1 MLAGLAA
8 NVMAQP
14 SGRVC
19 GIHSKHRIYLRSS
32 PFICA
37 IDGTCILLQLSYYV
51 YGGETPRNAA
61 HRILQGRFVDSE
73 SGGNE
78 QENIEWSKP
87 VRIILFAV
95 GMLPAVIKLYT
106 LGGIPWTK
114 TWCSFY
120 LASFLLIELL
130 LLLAGKEEPDLPLD
144 DLNGPDISKK
154 LVGSKLFGQI
164 SLLIHFICMWT
175 VLICNFDVKCFTS
188 FYICLR
194 LYYLCLFLITACVY
208 SLLGGLFKTYDSLA
222 FYSGSI
228 SSAVSSLGGNS
239 LLWNS
244 PLKSWS
250 AHFYFITLGTTSASL
265 GLFFPIFEKLFHEIL
280 VIINLCA
287 ALAYYIM
294 IFDPSGTSDSSWLD
308 LLGG

>member
-1 MLAGLAA
+1 MENLIQASSTTTVSRWTAFCMLAGLAA

-37 IDGTCILLQLSYYV
+37 IDGTCILLRLSYYV

-106 LGGIPWTK
+106 LGGILWTK
-114 TWCSFY
+114 TWCSFTW
-120 LASFLLIELL
+120 LRFFSSSFSCCLQV
-130 LLLAGKEEPDLPLD
+130 
-144 DLNGPDISKK
+144 KK
-154 LVGSKLFGQI
+154 SQT
-164 SLLIHFICMWT
+164 SL
-175 VLICNFDVKCFTS
+175 S
-188 FYICLR
+188 
-194 LYYLCLFLITACVY
+194 
-208 SLLGGLFKTYDSLA
+208 
-222 FYSGSI
+222 
-228 SSAVSSLGGNS
+228 
-239 LLWNS
+239 
-244 PLKSWS
+244 
-250 AHFYFITLGTTSASL
+250 TT
-265 GLFFPIFEKLFHEIL
+265 
-280 VIINLCA
+280 
-287 ALAYYIM
+287 
-294 IFDPSGTSDSSWLD
+294 
-308 LLGG
+308 